1 MASKKISELAAAGAL
16 TGTELAEV
24 VQAGVNVQTTTAALA
39 ALATGSVSLASQSE
53 VNAGT
58 DNTKAVSPLTLKNRD
73 GAVATLSDSS
83 TTDITSDKWTW
94 ATSAGTR
101 TTTFSFTGDKSEGVI
116 TLSATTLVITFPSG
130 CLCVSEGIASGDN
143 TASLAG
149 VSGDKYYVSIR
160 KFSSAY
166 YVVVKNFGQ

>member
-24 VQAGVNVQTTTAALA
+24 VQAGVNVQTTTGAIA

-94 ATSAGTR
+94 ATSASVR
-101 TTTFSFTGDKSEGVI
+101 TTTYSFTGDFSIGVI
-116 TLSATTLVITFPSG
+116 TLTGTSLTITFPAST
-130 CLCVSEGIASGDN
+130 LCVFDALESGDN
-143 TASLAG
+143 TVVISG
-149 VSGDKYYVSIR
+149 VTGDSYLVLIEKIGSNYFVSI
-160 KFSSAY
+160 K
-166 YVVVKNFGQ
+166 KFGQ